1 MTCPAHCPAPLPPG
15 RAVQAPLIAALI
27 ATLLAACSSGPPVP
41 DWQVASVAHM
51 RRHSQNWLAGHT
63 RVAQRALEQA
73 REQAASTGQPAQ
85 LARVELTHCALQVAS
100 LDFTDCP
107 AFAPLLPD
115 APPAELAY
123 ARWIGG
129 QPLAPEQ
136 IALLPAAHRPLAS
149 ASAANAATG
158 APLPDAAAL
167 QAIAD
172 PTARL
177 VAAGALMRRG
187 QAGPAHIAIAA
198 DTASAQ
204 GWRRPLLA
212 WLGLQL
218 RQAQQNG
225 DTEHTQRLERRIRLI
240 APAPAPESQSNP
252 TPPAAP

>member
-1 MTCPAHCPAPLPPG
+1 MTCPAHRPATPTPG
-15 RAVQAPLIAALI
+15 RAVQATALIATLI

-107 AFAPLLPD
+107 AFAPLQPD

-149 ASAANAATG
+149 ASAAAG

-172 PTARL
+172 PLTRL

-225 DTEHTQRLERRIRLI
+225 DTEQTQRLERRIRLI
-240 APAPAPESQSNP
+240 APAPESQSNP